1 MNENL
6 KKLSKEA
13 QKRSGEDLKK
23 EFLSKDSPKPPEQK
37 KPPKK
42 YGGGGYGR

>member
-13 QKRSGEDLKK
+13 QKRSAEDLKK
-23 EFLSKDSPKPPEQK
+23 EFLSKDSSKPPEQK